1 MSISLESIVAFVL
14 ELVNMVLGA
23 IPNLVDAIRASSSS
37 LVVIGS
43 ALVSFV
49 SGLASPLVAAAMN
62 LTAPILNLGGAMVN
76 VTMHSNWDV
85 VNGTN
90 ATAGDPGTPLY
101 AANGFL
107 TSTADSLP
115 VIIGDAEATY
125 GLTYILNSV
134 AYVMENDVNHV
145 GSELVYNLFNGL
157 AYVVELLAEVMLWIP
172 NFLT

>member
-1 MSISLESIVAFVL
+1 
-14 ELVNMVLGA
+14 MVLG
-23 IPNLVDAIRASSSS
+23 IVPDLIDAIRASSSS
-37 LVVIGS
+37 LMVIGS
-43 ALVSFV
+43 ALLSFV
-49 SGLASPLVAAAMN
+49 SGLASPLVDAVMN
-62 LTAPILNLGGAMVN
+62 LTAPVLSLGGAMVN
-76 VTMHSNWDV
+76 VTMESDWDV
-85 VNGTN
+85 VNGTT

-101 AANGFL
+101 AANDFL

-134 AYVMENDVNHV
+134 AYIIENDVNHV

-157 AYVVELLAEVMLWIP
+157 AYVVELLADVMLWLP

>member
-1 MSISLESIVAFVL
+1 MAISLESVMAFVL

-23 IPNLVDAIRASSSS
+23 IPNLISSIRASSSS

-43 ALVSFV
+43 ALISFV
-49 SGLASPLVAAAMN
+49 SGLASPLVAAVMN
-62 LTAPILNLGGAMVN
+62 LTAPVLSLGGAVVN
-76 VTMHSNWDV
+76 VTMDSNWDV
-85 VNGTN
+85 VNGTS

-101 AANGFL
+101 AASGFL

-125 GLTYILNSV
+125 GLTYILDSL
-134 AYVMENDVNHV
+134 AYVLENDVNHV

-157 AYVVELLAEVMLWIP
+157 AYVVELLAEIMLWLP
-172 NFLT
+172 SFLT